1 MTIGTNIKTLRRER
15 DITQEQLA
23 EFLNVSAQAV
33 SQWETDKTAPDISL
47 LPILANVF
55 GVTTDC
61 ILGVDITKENEKIKT
76 IVEDSKKSYAQSK
89 FEEAIAVLEKWRKEF
104 PRSYEIMYWLAENL
118 SCLGRY
124 SEAVELCKKILSEC
138 TDDEIRCQTTQTLIY
153 AYRNS
158 GSRQRAVE
166 IAKTCPPTWSSKED
180 MLMFLLEKT
189 DADFKPNLQEYMLF
203 CLGRL
208 EMGLRML
215 GNDEAS
221 YSADDRLKLLKQCV
235 SVCETVF
242 CDGDTAYHS
251 YSLAGTFDDMS
262 VIYANRKD
270 TENTLLCLEKEAEHA
285 ARFLG
290 YDFNSHYT
298 SPAFR
303 GKEVIDWMP
312 DPDGKNLADDLLEG
326 LNCPVY
332 DFVRDTERFKAVIG
346 RLKELSEK

>member
-1 MTIGTNIKTLRRER
+1 MTIGTTIKALRRER

-23 EFLNVSAQAV
+23 EYLNVSAQAV
-33 SQWETDKTAPDISL
+33 SQWETDRTAPDISQ
-47 LPILANVF
+47 LPVLANIF
-55 GVTTDC
+55 GVTTDRL
-61 ILGVDITKENEKIKT
+61 LGVDITKANEKIKA
-76 IVEDSKKSYAQSK
+76 IADESKAFYAQSK
-89 FEEAIAVLEKWRKEF
+89 FEEAVSVLRKGLGEF
-104 PRSYEIMYWLAENL
+104 PRSYEIMYLLAENL
-118 SCLGRY
+118 GCLGRY
-124 SEAVELCKKILSEC
+124 GEAIEHCKKILSDC
-138 TDDEIRCQTTQTLIY
+138 TDFELRCKATQTLIY

-158 GSRQRAVE
+158 GNRQCAVE
-166 IAKTCPPTWSSKED
+166 TAKTCPPSWFSKED

-221 YSADDRLKLLKQCV
+221 YSADDRLRLLKQCV
-235 SVCETVF
+235 GVCETVF
-242 CDGDTAYHS
+242 CDGDTAFQS
-251 YSLAGTFDDMS
+251 YSLAGAFDDMS

-270 TENTLLCLEKEAEHA
+270 AENTLLCLEKEAEHA

-303 GKEVIDWMP
+303 GKEVMDWMP
-312 DPDGKNLADDLLEG
+312 DPDGKNLADDLLKG

-332 DFVRDTERFKAVIG
+332 DFVRDTERFKAVSG
-346 RLKELSEK
+346 RLKELSAK

>member
-1 MTIGTNIKTLRRER
+1 MSIGTTIKTLRRER

-23 EFLNVSAQAV
+23 EYLNVSAQAV
-33 SQWETDKTAPDISL
+33 SQWETDKTAPDISQ
-47 LPILANVF
+47 LPVLANIF
-55 GVTTDC
+55 GVTTDQL
-61 ILGVDITKENEKIKT
+61 LGVDITKTNEKIKT
-76 IVEDSKKSYAQSK
+76 IVDESREFYAQSK
-89 FEEAIAVLEKWRKEF
+89 FEEAIAVLEKGLREF
-104 PRSYEIMYWLAENL
+104 PRSYEIMYQLAENFG
-118 SCLGRY
+118 CLGKY
-124 SEAVELCKKILSEC
+124 QEAIELCKKILSEC
-138 TDDEIRCQTTQTLIY
+138 TDDEIRCRTTQTLIY

-158 GSRQRAVE
+158 GNRQRAVE

-251 YSLAGTFDDMS
+251 YSLAGAFDDMS

-346 RLKELSEK
+346 RLKKLSAK

>member
-1 MTIGTNIKTLRRER
+1 MTIGTTIKTLRRER

-23 EFLNVSAQAV
+23 EYLNVSAQAV
-33 SQWETDKTAPDISL
+33 SQWETDKTAPDISQ
-47 LPILANVF
+47 LPVLANIF
-55 GVTTDC
+55 GVTTDQL
-61 ILGVDITKENEKIKT
+61 LGVDLTKTNEKIKT
-76 IVEDSKKSYAQSK
+76 IVDESREFYAQSK
-89 FEEAIAVLEKWRKEF
+89 FEEAIAVLEKGFREF
-104 PRSYEIMYWLAENL
+104 PRSYEIMYQLAENFG
-118 SCLGRY
+118 CLGKY
-124 SEAVELCKKILSEC
+124 QEAIELCKKILSEC

-158 GSRQRAVE
+158 GNRQRAVE
-166 IAKTCPPTWSSKED
+166 IAKTCPPKWFSKED

-221 YSADDRLKLLKQCV
+221 YSADDRLRLLKQCV
-235 SVCETVF
+235 DVCETVF
-242 CDGDTAYHS
+242 CDGDTTYHS
-251 YSLAGTFDDMS
+251 YSLANAFDDMS

-285 ARFLG
+285 ARFLT

-312 DPDGKNLADDLLEG
+312 NPDGKSIADDLLEG

-332 DFVRDTERFKAVIG
+332 DFVRDTVRFKAVIDM
-346 RLKELSEK
+346 LQKHSAK